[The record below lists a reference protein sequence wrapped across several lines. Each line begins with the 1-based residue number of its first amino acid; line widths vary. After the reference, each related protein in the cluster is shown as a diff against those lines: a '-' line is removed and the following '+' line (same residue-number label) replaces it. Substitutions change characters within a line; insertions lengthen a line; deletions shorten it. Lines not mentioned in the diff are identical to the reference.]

1 MAKSNYQ
8 ILIEM
13 RETIV
18 EYLEEEKTINE
29 KALAAYEP
37 KPIAE
42 QDQEIRILREKEAIK
57 LRDRITELSRHI
69 AVIKRMFPT
78 NP

>member
-1 MAKSNYQ
+1 MAESNYQ

-18 EYLEEEKTINE
+18 DYLQEEK
-29 KALAAYEP
+29 
-37 KPIAE
+37 
-42 QDQEIRILREKEAIK
+42 EIRILREKEAIK

-78 NP
+78 NS

>member
-1 MAKSNYQ
+1 MAETNYQ

-13 RETIV
+13 RNSIV

-37 KPIAE
+37 KPI
-42 QDQEIRILREKEAIK
+42 QDQDAEIRIMREKEAIK

-69 AVIKRMFPT
+69 SVIKRMFP
-78 NP
+78 NN

>member
-1 MAKSNYQ
+1 MAESNYQ

-13 RETIV
+13 RENIGLLTRRKDHKWKSI
-18 EYLEEEKTINE
+18 LAIN
-29 KALAAYEP
+29 L

-78 NP
+78 NS

>member
-1 MAKSNYQ
+1 MAESNYQ

-18 EYLEEEKTINE
+18 DYLQEEKTIN
-29 KALAAYEP
+29 KKVLAAYEP

-78 NP
+78 NS